1 MEQLK
6 KAVRLNRM
14 GKRVMDQFHVDGDV
28 NVPDAKSDMARI
40 VLSVGTVKIED
51 IKMVENYARVVGK
64 VLYQILYAADLAE
77 QKLSSLQ
84 GKLPFEEMVY
94 VEDEPAGQ
102 IFVKTAGAELTAV
115 MINSRKLNLKAMVEM
130 ELSSEGA
137 REEELTMDV
146 EGEEP
151 LYKKYRERNLL
162 KLHMAKKDTY
172 RIKEEMQ
179 LPGTKE
185 NIGTLLWTEVASRKL
200 DTRLGTDELQ
210 MRGELQVFC
219 FYESLEGKIDWVEQ
233 MVPYE
238 GRIDCPGAEDT
249 MFHHLY
255 TELTDENVDVRMD
268 EDGEM
273 RILGIE
279 ATLEIRLA
287 IYEEEKMNILE
298 DLYSLRQVC
307 LPQRENVMFES
318 LVMQNHSKCKIM
330 ERLSLPE
337 LKDDILQICHCSG
350 YLQTEHTEIVKE
362 GILAEGVL
370 NICFLYVKADD
381 TIPFDVWQGM
391 VPFSHIVESNEIYPE
406 MKYDITGD
414 LEQVSVS
421 LLGGGEV
428 EVKAVLAFHIFLRKP
443 EEVVNITGIDTEPM
457 NMEEQENAPGITG
470 YIVKKGDEIWDL
482 AKQYSTTVEGI
493 MEVNELSSGE
503 LKPGDKILIF
513 KENMSI
519 L

>member
-6 KAVRLNRM
+6 KAVRLNKM
-14 GKRVMDQFHVDGDV
+14 GRKVMDQFHVDGDV
-28 NVPDAKSDMARI
+28 NVPDAKNDVARI
-40 VLSVGTVKIED
+40 VLSVGSVKIED
-51 IKMVENYARVVGK
+51 IKMVENYARVIGK
-64 VLYQILYAADLAE
+64 VVYQILYAVDAAE

-94 VEDEPAGQ
+94 LEEEPEGQ
-102 IFVKTAGAELTAV
+102 IFVKAAEAELTAT
-115 MINSRKLNLKAMVEM
+115 MIHSRKLSLKVMVEM
-130 ELSSEGA
+130 ELGSEGI

-146 EGEEP
+146 EGEED
-151 LYKKYRERNLL
+151 LYKKYKERNLL
-162 KLHMAKKDTY
+162 KLHMVKKDTY
-172 RIKEEMQ
+172 RIKEEMHI
-179 LPGTKE
+179 PGTKE

-200 DTRLGTDELQ
+200 DTRLGTDELTV
-210 MRGELQVFC
+210 RGELQVFC

-238 GRIDCPGAEDT
+238 GRIDCPGADDT

-255 TELTDENVDVRMD
+255 TELTDDNVDVRMD

-273 RILGIE
+273 RIFGIE

-287 IYEEEKMNILE
+287 VYEEERMNLLE

-307 LPQRENVMFES
+307 RPKREEITCES

-350 YLQTEHTEIVKE
+350 YIQMEHTEIVKE
-362 GILAEGVL
+362 GILVEGVL
-370 NICFLYVKADD
+370 NVCFLYVKADD
-381 TIPFDVWQGM
+381 AVPFDVWQGM
-391 VPFSHIVESNEIYPE
+391 VPFSHIVESNEVYDE
-406 MKYDITGD
+406 MRYDITGS
-414 LEQVSVS
+414 LEQVSVG
-421 LLGGGEV
+421 LLGSDEV
-428 EVKAVLAFHIFLRKP
+428 EVKAVLSFHIFLRKP
-443 EEVVNITGIDTEPM
+443 EDIVNITGIETGPVD
-457 NMEEQENAPGITG
+457 MEKLEKAPGIIG
-470 YIVKKGDEIWDL
+470 YVVKEGDELWDL
-482 AKQYSTTVEGI
+482 AKRYNTTVEGI
-493 MEVNELSSGE
+493 TEVNELPSEE